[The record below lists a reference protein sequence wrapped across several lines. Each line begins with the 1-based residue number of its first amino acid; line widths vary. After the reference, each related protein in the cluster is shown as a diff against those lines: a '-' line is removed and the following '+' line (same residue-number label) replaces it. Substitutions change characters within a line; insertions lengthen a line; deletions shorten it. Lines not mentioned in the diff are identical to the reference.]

1 MKNYEFEYDDDK
13 LKIKIFLISFL
24 LFPILFFG
32 LMFLNIFNFF
42 LLISVSLGI
51 PALIIQLNIKKIK
64 KKGFAEI
71 ENEKIVINLNGVE
84 KEIKFKEIDNYFI
97 NSYTGSSISLKLKNG
112 KRYGV
117 ISNRYFSNPIRFT
130 QVCHIFETEYE
141 KYKKVNNIETTREKS
156 FFEQVW
162 IYPFLII
169 FTIVIILLI
178 AIVIYKGKSFTA
190 PFFGAIGGL
199 FTIWSGYLNGKR
211 KAKDKNN

>member
-141 KYKKVNNIETTREKS
+141 KYKKVNNIHSDERRTTQKTSSRETLEEENKRLRKE
-156 FFEQVW
+156 
-162 IYPFLII
+162 L
-169 FTIVIILLI
+169 
-178 AIVIYKGKSFTA
+178 AIVKQEREILKKATA
-190 PFFGAIGGL
+190 YF
-199 FTIWSGYLNGKR
+199 
-211 KAKDKNN
+211 AKETL